1 MFSSTSNNI
10 VDVVWPNK
18 MADRTAHGDVT
29 TEMVQPEEKEG
40 LQTLIWLG
48 EDKTLAQ
55 NNPGDGNTG

>member
-18 MADRTAHGDVT
+18 MADWTAHGDVT
-29 TEMVQPEEKEG
+29 TDMVKPEENER

-48 EDKTLAQ
+48 EDETLAK
-55 NNPGDGNTG
+55 NHPGDGNTG